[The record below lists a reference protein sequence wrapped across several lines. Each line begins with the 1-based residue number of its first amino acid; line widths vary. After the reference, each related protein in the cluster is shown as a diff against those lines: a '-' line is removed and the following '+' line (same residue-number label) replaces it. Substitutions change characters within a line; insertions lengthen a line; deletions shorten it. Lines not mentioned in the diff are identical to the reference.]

1 MSHHVTTWSK
11 ENVTWPVASVP
22 SFMVIGLVEIKLFFT
37 LSSDITWPYYQIDM
51 WLGKK
56 KPLSLSHHCD
66 MFDAYRSCG
75 KRDIVFLILSREI
88 TWPHDQTDMWFAKSK
103 SLSQSHHCA
112 MFDGYRS
119 CRSKVTSGFFLSC
132 DITWPDDQSYIW
144 LGNWKPLTL
153 SRLPFRF
160 GGCRSYR
167 SRDLMVLI
175 PYVTQILFKKF
186 AHRFHIKKQLLE

>member
-22 SFMVIGLVEIKLFFT
+22 SFMVIGLVEIKLCFLRCQVT
-37 LSSDITWPYYQIDM
+37 SRGHIIKLT
-51 WLGKK
+51 
-56 KPLSLSHHCD
+56 CD
-66 MFDAYRSCG
+66 LFDAYRSCG
-75 KRDIVFLILSREI
+75 KGDIVFLILSREI
-88 TWPHDQTDMWFAKSK
+88 TWPHDQIDMWFGKSK

-132 DITWPDDQSYIW
+132 DITWPDDQRYIW